1 MRGDEKVSDLFF
13 LVPLVFL
20 QKLISNET
28 DAYMKIELLIWNF
41 AVTSDSSA
49 EEYSAQSRILKLIAI
64 SQSNNHVPP

>member
-41 AVTSDSSA
+41 AVLAIPQLKSTQLRV
-49 EEYSAQSRILKLIAI
+49 EY
-64 SQSNNHVPP
+64 